1 MVSLNEDVMRMV
13 RRNKLLG
20 MWAAEKLGLVGES
33 ANAYSNDL
41 AMGTLDF
48 ERSDVL
54 SKIRNDFNVAS
65 VVLSDAEI
73 LRVMTEFWLQASSQR
88 QTDRGDTSDAAMVQ
102 IARNLMSR

>member
-1 MVSLNEDVMRMV
+1 MGSVDPGRMV

-20 MWAAEKLGLVGES
+20 IWAAEKLGLVGES
-33 ANAYSNDL
+33 ADAYSTDL

-54 SKIRNDFNVAS
+54 SKIRKDFNDAGVIQ
-65 VVLSDAEI
+65 SDEEFR
-73 LRVMTEFWLQASSQR
+73 RVIDESWIQASR
-88 QTDRGDTSDAAMVQ
+88 PGQTGQGDTSDAALVQ

>member
-1 MVSLNEDVMRMV
+1 MVSLDEDPMRVV

-33 ANAYSNDL
+33 ANAYSTDL

-54 SKIRNDFNVAS
+54 SKIRKDFNAAG
-65 VVLSDAEI
+65 VVQSDEEFR
-73 LRVMTEFWLQASSQR
+73 RVIDESWIQASSPR
-88 QTDRGDTSDAAMVQ
+88 QARRGDVGDAAVVQ
-102 IARNLMSR
+102 IARNLMAR